1 MASEVTRH
9 YKFTAKPGVISQF
22 FLLARLPPS
31 RQAASTSFLIEA
43 IMQAFFNVVVG
54 STTTL
59 AHHHSPAV
67 TSFIDNVR
75 AAVSSPLPDFDNVGL
90 NTAWCLRQGLQIR
103 AEEVDKR
110 PCQNPNCMAP
120 WEEGKVFYTKGGRR
134 CETCYNYGLKFK
146 RERSRETV
154 QAALKLARHQA
165 MPPLRC
171 QNPNCMKPWNDK
183 EDFHSQDEAAMR
195 QMLHVQVAVQARAAR
210 KVVEAARGAAW

>member
-1 MASEVTRH
+1 MASEVPRH

-90 NTAWCLRQGLQIR
+90 NSAWCLRQGLQIR

-134 CETCYNYGLKFK
+134 CETCYNYGPQA
-146 RERSRETV
+146 SSTPSDAAVTV
-154 QAALKLARHQA
+154 PEPQLHEAL
-165 MPPLRC
+165 
-171 QNPNCMKPWNDK
+171 
-183 EDFHSQDEAAMR
+183 E
-195 QMLHVQVAVQARAAR
+195 
-210 KVVEAARGAAW
+210 